1 MKNRLIILA
10 AILFSFLL
18 SSCSTEKKYEI
29 NGKVIDEKYLLWEFA
44 AKLEEQEYRLQ
55 GFNLEQHMQPQDVSH
70 EDHQQSTIDLD
81 PNIETHDVP
90 NHEHQP

>member
-1 MKNRLIILA
+1 MKNKSIILTV
-10 AILFSFLL
+10 ILFSSLM
-18 SSCSTEKKYEI
+18 SSCSTERKYEI

-70 EDHQQSTIDLD
+70 EDHSQSAIDLNQ
-81 PNIETHDVP
+81 NIENQDVP